1 MDVQK
6 FRKLAFDLGFGRQ
19 THLCAGMTAS
29 AGVLPTVDELLIPAE
44 LGNFSFGQGKL
55 TATPLQIN
63 QLTCAIASGGRLPML
78 RLIRGVTLDG
88 RSVANEKSARR
99 SEVMTSENAAEL
111 RSMMTKAVYS
121 NPGSKAAPRY
131 VRVGAKTSTAQ
142 TGRFDDEGNEL

>member
-1 MDVQK
+1 
-6 FRKLAFDLGFGRQ
+6 
-19 THLCAGMTAS
+19 
-29 AGVLPTVDELLIPAE
+29 
-44 LGNFSFGQGKL
+44 
-55 TATPLQIN
+55 
-63 QLTCAIASGGRLPML
+63 ML

-99 SEVMTSENAAEL
+99 SEVMTSKNAAEL

-142 TGRFDDEGNEL
+142 TGRFDDEGNELCNGWITGFFPCNTPRYAVTVLCEDGGYGNDCAAPVFRDIADEIMLLGR